1 MTPAELV
8 SRLTRRSRSNF
19 YFAFLTLP
27 RPRRDALYAV
37 YAFCRTVDDIADLG
51 EERGL
56 DRARSL
62 DQLDHWRR
70 EVARCYAPA
79 SSPQEPIAQRL
90 AVAVRQFSIPR
101 EALEAIIDGVAMDL
115 EGVRYETVEDLY
127 PYCYRVASAVGLAAI
142 EIFGYTDRRARDY
155 AVNLGLALQLTN
167 ILRDVGSDAAA
178 GRVYLPR
185 ADLRAFDVSEDD
197 LKAGRYSPGFVALM
211 ERQAGRAHHF
221 YRRAWATLP
230 PADARSLVAAEVM
243 GRIYFALL
251 QEIEA
256 RRFHVF
262 GERIAV
268 PTRRKAAIALRC
280 WAAARF
286 FGQSPRLNA
295 SNEAGS

>member
-1 MTPAELV
+1 MTPADLV

-19 YFAFLTLP
+19 FFAFLTLP

-37 YAFCRTVDDIADLG
+37 YAFCRTVDDIVDLS

-56 DRARSL
+56 DRAQAQ
-62 DQLDHWRR
+62 DQLEHWRR

-79 SSPQEPIAQRL
+79 SAPEEPIAQRL
-90 AVAVRQFSIPR
+90 ALAVRQFGIPR

-115 EGVRYETVEDLY
+115 EGGGYETVEELY

-142 EIFGYTDRRARDY
+142 EIFGYTDLRARDY
-155 AVNLGLALQLTN
+155 AVNLGIALQLTN

-197 LKAGRYSPGFVALM
+197 LKAGRHTPAFVALM
-211 ERQAGRAHHF
+211 ERQAGRADHF
-221 YRRAWATLP
+221 YRRAWAAFP
-230 PADARSLVAAEVM
+230 AADARSLVAAQVM

-251 QEIEA
+251 HEIEA
-256 RRFHVF
+256 RRFQVF
-262 GERIAV
+262 GERITV
-268 PTRRKAAIALRC
+268 PARRKAGIALRC
-280 WAAARF
+280 WVAARLP
-286 FGQSPRLNA
+286 GARRLGVA
-295 SNEAGS
+295 

>member
-1 MTPAELV
+1 MTPADLV

-19 YFAFLTLP
+19 YFAFLTLA
-27 RPRRDALYAV
+27 RPRREALYAV
-37 YAFCRTVDDIADLG
+37 YAFCRTVDDIVDLG

-56 DRARSL
+56 DRARAQ
-62 DQLDHWRR
+62 DQLEHWRR

-79 SSPQEPIAQRL
+79 SAPEEPIAQRL
-90 AVAVRQFSIPR
+90 ALAVRQFGIPR

-115 EGVRYETVEDLY
+115 EGGGYETVEELY

-142 EIFGYTDRRARDY
+142 EIFGYTDLRARDY
-155 AVNLGLALQLTN
+155 AVNLGIALQLTN

-185 ADLRAFDVSEDD
+185 ADLRAFDVSEGD
-197 LKAGRYSPGFVALM
+197 LKAGRHTRAFVALM

-221 YRRAWATLP
+221 YRRAEAAFP
-230 PADARSLVAAEVM
+230 AADARSLVAAQVM

-251 QEIEA
+251 HEIEA

-262 GERIAV
+262 GERITV
-268 PTRRKAAIALRC
+268 PTRRKAGIALRC
-280 WAAARF
+280 WAAARLP
-286 FGQSPRLNA
+286 GARRLGGA
-295 SNEAGS
+295 